1 MRAIVQYLPEVK
13 VPVRGSS
20 GRSKSLLRVRSA
32 FSGEGRADLSIRDL
46 GFRTFRRARE
56 PTK

>member
-20 GRSKSLLRVRSA
+20 ARSQSLLRVRSA
-32 FSGEGRADLSIRDL
+32 FSAEGRADMSIHDV